1 MRKPMAGFLLHLV
14 LGSGVAPAD
23 TPQRK
28 TALLLEAHG
37 MPEYA
42 GLDAPRRPMPDGA
55 DFCFQVDDHFY
66 VARIVCWEYRG
77 QQEVSHC

>member
-1 MRKPMAGFLLHLV
+1 VIGPTMHKLMAGFLLV

-28 TALLLEAHG
+28 TALLVETPG

-42 GLDAPRRPMPDGA
+42 GLDA
-55 DFCFQVDDHFY
+55 Q
-66 VARIVCWEYRG
+66 
-77 QQEVSHC
+77 

>member
-1 MRKPMAGFLLHLV
+1 MHKLMAGFLLV

-28 TALLLEAHG
+28 TALLVETHG

-42 GLDAPRRPMPDGA
+42 GLDA
-55 DFCFQVDDHFY
+55 Q
-66 VARIVCWEYRG
+66 
-77 QQEVSHC
+77 